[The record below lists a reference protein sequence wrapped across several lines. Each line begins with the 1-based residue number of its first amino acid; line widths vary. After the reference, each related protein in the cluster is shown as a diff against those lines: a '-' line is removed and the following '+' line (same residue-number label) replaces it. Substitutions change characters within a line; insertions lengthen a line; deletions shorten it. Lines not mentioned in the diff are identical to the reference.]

1 MFDFIK
7 ANPALTVSIISLI
20 ISLYNFIYS
29 LYTRHKKISIDFI
42 CYNLLKTPNNFFN
55 YTFKVIIK
63 NHSQLPISIT
73 NISLNNI
80 DCENSLNYIAKKT
93 YHNKGNISEDKFY
106 GIQLPLNLPC
116 LVSSSCFIR
125 FATTN
130 KIDFNNFVI
139 DVYTNR
145 GLIKNC
151 EIKFSDSFKEVK
163 DITS

>member
-1 MFDFIK
+1 MFDFVK
-7 ANPALTVSIISLI
+7 SNPALVISTISLI
-20 ISLYNFIYS
+20 ISLYNFAYS
-29 LYTRHKKISIDFI
+29 LYCRHKKISIDFI
-42 CYNLLKTPNNFFN
+42 CYDIFKTPSNLFN

-93 YHNKGNISEDKFY
+93 YRSGGNIVEDKFY
-106 GIQLPLNLPC
+106 GIQLPLNLSC

-125 FATTN
+125 FATIN
-130 KIDFNNFVI
+130 KIDFNNLVV

-145 GLIKNC
+145 GLIKKC
-151 EIKFSDSFKEVK
+151 KIKFSDNFKEVK